1 MCQQAAVC
9 EARNFG
15 GIPVS
20 AHQDLRF
27 RPTAA
32 PFPPCSRLPYPTG
45 PAYRERVNADE
56 HEEIAASVAAHTE
69 LGPTY
74 DAAVAEGLVERIGEE
89 IDRRVDARLRSLGL
103 EQQVSP
109 QVPQQH
115 VSQHSGPQQ
124 ALPQHYGHAAGAA
137 GHPGSYLSPG
147 LRIVPPGYRGDPRY
161 GAPAGPASAG
171 PGPAEQITAP
181 APAVPFP
188 PGPPA
193 PSTGAMV
200 AATVL
205 ALGSMGLGVGATAVV
220 GSHAVTA
227 AAQTVMVML
236 IWGAIAVINIVYAR
250 LR

>member
-1 MCQQAAVC
+1 
-9 EARNFG
+9 
-15 GIPVS
+15 
-20 AHQDLRF
+20 
-27 RPTAA
+27 
-32 PFPPCSRLPYPTG
+32 
-45 PAYRERVNADE
+45 VNADE

-89 IDRRVDARLRSLGL
+89 IDRRVDARLRNLGL
-103 EQQVSP
+103 GQQVSP

-124 ALPQHYGHAAGAA
+124 ALPRHYGPAAGAA
-137 GHPGSYLSPG
+137 GRPGSYLSPG
-147 LRIVPPGYRGDPRY
+147 LHIVPPGYQGAPRY
-161 GAPAGPASAG
+161 GAPAGP
-171 PGPAEQITAP
+171 GPAEQVTAP
-181 APAVPFP
+181 APATRIPTEL
-188 PGPPA
+188 PA

-220 GSHAVTA
+220 ASHPETA
-227 AAQTVMVML
+227 AAQTVMIML